1 MRRKTKLLFVTTF
14 SLLALTAQ
22 AQQSV
27 SENGE
32 RTFVIADAITHTPL
46 RDVIIYTDNNQ
57 SVKTNWQGEFIL
69 SSRKFNR
76 ITITHSK
83 YYTRQMEAQDFRQDT
98 IMLIPKIHTL
108 SDVVV
113 IGHQNRGALFTPI
126 TKEERALSRPMVGG
140 PDILGLIVWAAD
152 KLLVDHHKMTRKER
166 LKKAL
171 DNY

>member
-1 MRRKTKLLFVTTF
+1 MWRNTKSLFIAPF

-46 RDVIIYTDNNQ
+46 RNVLIYTDNNQ

-126 TKEERALSRPMVGG
+126 TKEERALSTYCMGSGQVIGRSPQNDTKRAYQKSVG
-140 PDILGLIVWAAD
+140 
-152 KLLVDHHKMTRKER
+152 
-166 LKKAL
+166 
-171 DNY
+171 

>member
-1 MRRKTKLLFVTTF
+1 MWRNTKSLFIAPF

-46 RDVIIYTDNNQ
+46 RNVLIYTDNNQ

-113 IGHQNRGALFTPI
+113 IGQ
-126 TKEERALSRPMVGG
+126 PMIGG

-166 LKKAL
+166 IKKAL